1 MFIYLYLTREQ
12 SLSIVPGS
20 DFSIQSY
27 VDADWAGNVEDR
39 RSVSGSIVYVGKSP
53 VLWGSKRQETVAM
66 STMESEYYALSE
78 SMKDTLMIKNLL
90 GELLQKKDTIDLQIP
105 KVFCDNKAAIAT
117 SLSNGPKRKIRHV
130 EIKYHFFKHHLDKK
144 DVVLE
149 FIPTSK
155 NKADGL
161 TKILG
166 TNKIG
171 QSMVHLGLSR
181 FQ

>member
-1 MFIYLYLTREQ
+1 
-12 SLSIVPGS
+12 
-20 DFSIQSY
+20 
-27 VDADWAGNVEDR
+27 
-39 RSVSGSIVYVGKSP
+39 
-53 VLWGSKRQETVAM
+53 
-66 STMESEYYALSE
+66 
-78 SMKDTLMIKNLL
+78 MKDTLMIKNLL